1 MYEAFYGFREPPFRV
16 TPDPRFLYR
25 NAATEEAVAALTYGV
40 EQRKGFLS
48 LVGEV
53 GTGKTTLLRHLLELG
68 RAHHQHRSPALTR
81 PCSSRRCWS
90 TSSRSSASRPRAPE
104 SSCCSSASTTSCWSI
119 PA

>member
-25 NAATEEAVAALTYGV
+25 NAAIEEAVAALTYGV

-68 RAHHQHRSPALTR
+68 RAHHPHRSPALPDR
-81 PCSSRRCWS
+81 AVRGDAGLHPPGARHPDRGRRQA
-90 TSSRSSASRPRAPE
+90 RAAPAPPRL
-104 SSCCSSASTTSCWSI
+104 
-119 PA
+119 PAG